1 MKFADLKIHIRL
13 AFGFGLV
20 VLLSLA
26 SAAISLS

>member
-1 MKFADLKIHIRL
+1 MKFADLKIHVRL
-13 AFGFGLV
+13 ALGFGLV

>member
-1 MKFADLKIHIRL
+1 MKFANLKIRIPQ